1 MTAPALAERIAGV
14 VRRAAGGKEGPIPLH
29 EPCFAGS
36 EWNFVRECLDSGWV
50 SSVGSF
56 VDRFERA
63 LEDFTGA
70 PHAVAVV
77 NGTAALHL
85 CLLLAG
91 VEPGDE
97 VLIPALSFVATANAV
112 AYCGAVPHFVDSEIS
127 TLGVDPVKL
136 ARYLEEIALPSPG
149 GCRNRMSGRPIRAL
163 VPMHT
168 FGHPADLQGL
178 SELCGRFGLALV
190 EDAAESLGSRYR
202 GAHTGTFGLLGAVSF
217 NGNKIVTTGGGGA
230 ILTGDEA
237 LARRARHLS
246 TTAKLPH
253 RWAFRHDAVGFN
265 YRLPNLNAALGVA
278 QMEELPA
285 FLSAKRRLAA
295 YYREEFATLAG
306 ASFFAAPEGCQS
318 NYWLNAL
325 LLAPELAGLRDRLL
339 DELNDRGIMARP
351 AWEPLHR
358 LPPYLDAPRME
369 LSTAEGLADRIINIP
384 SSPALGLALE
394 RSTPVNHG
402 EQGEQP

>member
-1 MTAPALAERIAGV
+1 MTASLLAERIAEV
-14 VRRAAGGKEGPIPLH
+14 VRRAAGGQEGPISLH
-29 EPCFAGS
+29 EPRFAGN
-36 EWNFVRECLDSGWV
+36 EWECVRACLDSGWV

-63 LEDFTGA
+63 LEAFTGA

-85 CLLLAG
+85 SLLLAG

-112 AYCGAVPHFVDSEIS
+112 AYCGAVPHFVDSEPA
-127 TLGVDPVKL
+127 TLGVDPAKL
-136 ARYLEEIALPSPG
+136 ALHLEKIAHPTPG
-149 GCRNRMSGRPIRAL
+149 GCRNRQSGRTIRAL

-178 SELCGRFGLALV
+178 LDICGRFNLALV
-190 EDAAESLGSRYR
+190 EDAAESLGSRYQ
-202 GAHTGTFGLLGAVSF
+202 GTHTGTFGLLGAVSF
-217 NGNKIVTTGGGGA
+217 NGNKIITTGGGGA
-230 ILTGDEA
+230 ILTRDEA

-285 FLSAKRRLAA
+285 FLSAKRRLAG
-295 YYREEFATLAG
+295 YYREEFASLDG
-306 ASFFAAPEGCQS
+306 AHFFTEPEGCQS

-325 LLAPELAGLRDRLL
+325 LLDPEKAPLRDRLL
-339 DELNDRGIMARP
+339 DELNARGIMARP
-351 AWEPLHR
+351 AWELLHR
-358 LPPYLDAPRME
+358 LPPYASAPRME
-369 LSTAEGLADRIINIP
+369 LTAAEGLAERIINIP

-394 RSTPVNHG
+394 RSTPRSPG
-402 EQGEQP
+402 E